1 YQIIKLFVMSKPSTE
16 TYPVYFQRY
25 VDQVP
30 EEDLGAAFKNQLPV
44 IKEFLASITEE
55 KSFYAYD
62 EGKWTL
68 KELLQHMIDTE
79 RIFNYRALCF
89 ARLEKASLP
98 SFEEDDYAANSNANS
113 RSWQEMLDEFFAVR
127 HATELLFKSFSPGML
142 HHSGI
147 SNNKPG
153 TVLSIGFTLVGHVYH
168 HKKIMEERYLSA
180 EKISN

>member
-1 YQIIKLFVMSKPSTE
+1 MSKPSVE

-30 EEDLGAAFKNQLPV
+30 EDELSEAFKNQLPL
-44 IKEFLASITEE
+44 IKEFFSGISEE

-98 SFEEDDYAANSNANS
+98 SFEEDDYAANSYANR
-113 RSWQEMLDEFFAVR
+113 RSWQEMVDEFFAVR
-127 HATELLFKSFSPGML
+127 QATELLFKSFTPAML
-142 HHSGI
+142 DHSGI

-153 TVLSIGFTLVGHVYH
+153 TVKSIGFTLVGHVYH
-168 HKKIMEERYLSA
+168 HKKVMEERYLSA
-180 EKISN
+180 EKAGN